1 MFLKATEESSAFMI
15 RLKVPRA
22 FDSNPIKMHKTH
34 KYIIMQLVNS
44 NEIVTCSRTAMR
56 EEAALFL

>member
-1 MFLKATEESSAFMI
+1 MR